1 MSEWIQFSVSQNW
14 HMTTW
19 LSMTALITRQ
29 VCAEDAAYEKK
40 EASMKSSSPTLLP
53 SGGQKEN
60 CWDVAIYIPSF
71 MFLWHTTQS
80 RFTFFS
86 PAQRDNCV
94 SSFRSH
100 YVLIVIIYM
109 LPGGCAIIKM
119 LFESFKRLQLSQAQN
134 LVYIQLLAR
143 KSLTAQQFIS
153 NGPKKPMHSQ
163 KQKCEEKC
171 QPLWYKYWVAFK
183 IWLNNAPGISIT
195 VGLWSHL

>member
-1 MSEWIQFSVSQNW
+1 
-14 HMTTW
+14 
-19 LSMTALITRQ
+19 
-29 VCAEDAAYEKK
+29 
-40 EASMKSSSPTLLP
+40 MKLLLP
-53 SGGQKEN
+53 PCCQAADKKGIVGM
-60 CWDVAIYIPSF
+60 W
-71 MFLWHTTQS
+71 L
-80 RFTFFS
+80 FTFPHSCFCDILHNRDLHFFF

-119 LFESFKRLQLSQAQN
+119 QFESFKRLQLSQAQN

-171 QPLWYKYWVAFK
+171 QPLWYKY
-183 IWLNNAPGISIT
+183 
-195 VGLWSHL
+195 

>member
-80 RFTFFS
+80 RFTFFF

-109 LPGGCAIIKM
+109 LPGGCAIIK
-119 LFESFKRLQLSQAQN
+119 APT
-134 LVYIQLLAR
+134 
-143 KSLTAQQFIS
+143 LTGTKFGIH
-153 NGPKKPMHSQ
+153 P
-163 KQKCEEKC
+163 
-171 QPLWYKYWVAFK
+171 
-183 IWLNNAPGISIT
+183 APGTEESDSTTIHQQWPQEAHAFTEAEMWGKMSAT
-195 VGLWSHL
+195 VI